1 MNDILRRHAVQITG
15 RGPRTLLFAN
25 GFGCDQ
31 NVWRHVAPAFEA
43 DHRVVRFDYAGS
55 GGADPAAYDAERH
68 ARLEGYA
75 QDVLDVAGALGLREA
90 TFVGHSVG
98 AVIGVLAALSAP
110 GVFDELVLV
119 GPSPRYIDD
128 PPDYVG
134 GFSREDIDGLLELMD
149 RNYIGWAQALAPTIM
164 KNPERPELGE
174 ELERSFC
181 STDPQVA
188 RRFAIATFLADNR
201 ADIARLDLPTLIL
214 QCAEDA
220 IAPAA
225 VGDWMARHLRQGS
238 LRQLRATGHCPHMS
252 HPAETIA
259 VVRTWFDSRR
269 GG

>member
-1 MNDILRRHAVQITG
+1 MNETLRRHAVQITG
-15 RGPRTLLFAN
+15 KGTRTLLFAN

-31 NVWRHVAPAFEA
+31 NVWRHVAPAFES

-68 ARLEGYA
+68 AQLAGYA
-75 QDVLDVAGALGLREA
+75 QDVLDVARALGLRDA
-90 TFVGHSVG
+90 TFVGHSAG
-98 AVIGVLAALSAP
+98 AMIGVLAALAAP

-128 PPDYVG
+128 PPAYIG
-134 GFSREDIDGLLELMD
+134 GFSREDIDGLLALMD

-164 KNPERPELGE
+164 KNDDRPELGD

-188 RRFAIATFLADNR
+188 RRFATATFLADNR
-201 ADIARLDLPTLIL
+201 ADVERLALPTLVM

-220 IAPAA
+220 IAPDA
-225 VGDWMARHLRQGS
+225 VGDWMVRHLRHGT
-238 LRQLRATGHCPHMS
+238 LRRLRATGHCPHMS

-259 VVRTWFDSRR
+259 VIRDWLDARR
-269 GG
+269 AG